1 MKARIKATDRIIE
14 VMCVMNKEGV
24 TVWEDISGIS
34 TNPNQYHS
42 NELEFLDF
50 PEMPIATYT
59 PNKNEDEFH
68 NALRKYSEN
77 FNSLPLEVRKGL
89 PDLFMRW
96 QEVTFLIKEQE
107 KVLRHLKERQ
117 KYLIQQALNW
127 YHKKSIYKEK

>member
-1 MKARIKATDRIIE
+1 MK
-14 VMCVMNKEGV
+14 
-24 TVWEDISGIS
+24 
-34 TNPNQYHS
+34 
-42 NELEFLDF
+42 
-50 PEMPIATYT
+50 
-59 PNKNEDEFH
+59 KNEGEFH

-96 QEVTFLIKEQE
+96 QEITFLIKEQE